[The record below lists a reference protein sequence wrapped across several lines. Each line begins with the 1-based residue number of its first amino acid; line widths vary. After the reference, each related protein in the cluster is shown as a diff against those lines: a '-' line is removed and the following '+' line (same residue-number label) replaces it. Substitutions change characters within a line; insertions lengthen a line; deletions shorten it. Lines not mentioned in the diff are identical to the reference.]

1 MIELKH
7 DHLTRQ
13 LDILNP
19 DLQGKPIVIVG
30 AGAIGSFL
38 ALNLAKAGWTD
49 ITVYDF
55 DTVSVENMSNQ
66 FFRFSD
72 IAKLKVDALKDLVKD
87 FTGVEINAVN
97 QKLEGGELQGKSGI
111 LFYCVDS
118 MAVRSAL
125 TENIGLTN
133 FELVIDTRMSAE
145 FFILYSFNPA
155 SSDKYKKTL
164 FSDSEAVAERCTA
177 KSTIYTAT
185 IASALAVKTLKNHTM
200 NEPVLKMLQWDIKS
214 NEPFI
219 SFSHEKLN

>member
-13 LDILNP
+13 LDIINP
-19 DLQGKPIVIVG
+19 ELQQKPITIVG

-72 IAKLKVDALKDLVKD
+72 IGKNKVDALKDLVKD
-87 FTGVEINAVN
+87 FTQIEINAVN
-97 QKLEGGELQGKSGI
+97 QKLTGPELQGKSGI

-118 MAVRSAL
+118 MQARYAL
-125 TENIGLTN
+125 TQDIGLTN

-145 FFILYSFNPA
+145 FFVLHSFKP
-155 SSDKYKKTL
+155 SSPDKYLKTL

-185 IASALAVKTLKNHTM
+185 LASALAVKVLKNYSV
-200 NEPVLKMLQWDIKS
+200 NEPILKILQWDIKS
-214 NEPFI
+214 NEPFM
-219 SFSHEKLN
+219 SFSH

>member
-1 MIELKH
+1 MIQLKH

-13 LDILNP
+13 LDIINP
-19 DLQGKPIVIVG
+19 DNQLKPITIVG

-72 IAKLKVDALKDLVKD
+72 IGKSKVEALKDLVKD
-87 FTGVEINAVN
+87 FTSVEINAVN
-97 QKLEGGELQGKSGI
+97 QKLTGSELQGKSGI

-118 MAVRSAL
+118 MQARYSL
-125 TENIGLTN
+125 TECLGLTN

-145 FFILYSFNPA
+145 FFVMHTFKP
-155 SSDKYKKTL
+155 SSPDKYINTL

-185 IASALAVKTLKNHTM
+185 IASALAVKVLKNYSM
-200 NEPVLKMLQWDIKS
+200 NEPILKILQWDIKS
-214 NEPFI
+214 NEPFM
-219 SFSHEKLN
+219 SFSH